1 MSETSESIADL
12 DDELRRVGQDVAL
25 VRVVAD
31 GDDVTSPVVKAFV
44 RGYRPNELTGGI
56 QQGDTLVVLSPT
68 GLPAPFNGLDD
79 PDDFL
84 RRGDRVEVAGRS
96 PRIEYV
102 DPVLLDG
109 AQVRINLLVRG

>member
-1 MSETSESIADL
+1 MTPRQAIAQL
-12 DDELRRVGQDVAL
+12 DRQLARNGQDVAL

-31 GDDVTSPVVKAFV
+31 GDDFTSTKIRAFV

-79 PDDFL
+79 PDTFL

-109 AQVRINLLVRG
+109 VQVRINLLVRG